1 MIACAT
7 DAAQRGRRLL
17 DTMAQVI
24 REREAQDLKWGEQNH
39 ASVDMRLALRSNP
52 AARLALEY
60 EIPTEER
67 AKFNEQTAAKRGETT
82 WAHIAI
88 EELAEAVGCGHDDG
102 KRRVELIQLAAVV
115 FAWIDCID
123 RHKGKAPWTS
133 SSSGKSAST
142 PSPGS
147 QEPSPG

>member
-1 MIACAT
+1 MKCAT

-17 DTMAQVI
+17 ETIAEVMH
-24 REREAQDLKWGEQNH
+24 EREAQDLKWGEQNH

-52 AARLALEY
+52 AHRLALEY

-88 EELAEAVGCGHDDG
+88 EELAEAVGCGHDDV
-102 KRRVELIQLAAVV
+102 KRRAELVQMAAVI

-123 RHKGKAPWTS
+123 RHKGKRPCTS
-133 SSSGKSAST
+133 SSSASNAQT
-142 PSPGS
+142 PSPD
-147 QEPSPG
+147 SPAQ